1 MQAEQA
7 GEVDAGAEQRLA
19 EDGNSDWLVKSLRL
33 ETKEGDIEAKQN
45 PCEI

>member
-19 EDGNSDWLVKSLRL
+19 EDGNRL
-33 ETKEGDIEAKQN
+33 AGQKPTA
-45 PCEI
+45 